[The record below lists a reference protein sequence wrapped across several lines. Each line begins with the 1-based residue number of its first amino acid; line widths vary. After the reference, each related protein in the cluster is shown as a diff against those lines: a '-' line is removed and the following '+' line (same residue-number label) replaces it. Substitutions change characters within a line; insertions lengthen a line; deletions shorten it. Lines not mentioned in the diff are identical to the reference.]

1 MEYIFLLL
9 GLFLLIKGADVFV
22 DGAASVAAK
31 FKVPSLI
38 IGLTVVSFGTSAP
51 EAAISISASL
61 SGSNS
66 ISLGNVIGSNFFNLL
81 IVIGITALVTP
92 LKADDEVIRRDMP
105 AVILAT
111 GGLAIIILDSVIMR
125 YEAIILLAALVF
137 YLFAVIKKALASP
150 TEDTE
155 RKHYS
160 WFLSVLM
167 VAGGVG
173 AVVFGGDMVVDNA
186 KIIASDFGMSET
198 LIGLTVVALH
208 CCKNCIYGSEKCG
221 LSLVNTESVFFNG
234 KGNINNLN
242 ACDLLGKSL
251 CGLLV
256 DHAEVNV
263 SVLHITNCK
272 SAVIVL
278 SRGEAVNAVKA
289 PVSIAVNEIL
299 RGGCSLYTDFVGH
312 LIACARSECDCHS
325 CDHCNCENK
334 RNNLFHFFVLQ

>member
-9 GLFLLIKGADVFV
+9 GLFLLIKGADIFV

-81 IVIGITALVTP
+81 TVIGITALVTP

-125 YEAIILLAALVF
+125 HEAIFLLAALVF

-150 TEDTE
+150 TEDAE

-160 WFLSVLM
+160 WFLSALM
-167 VAGGVG
+167 VAGGLA

-186 KIIASDFGMSET
+186 KIIAADFGMSET
-198 LIGLTVVALH
+198 LIGLTVVAL
-208 CCKNCIYGSEKCG
+208 GTSLPE
-221 LSLVNTESVFFNG
+221 LVTSLVAAKKGESGIAVGNAVGSCLFN
-234 KGNINNLN
+234 ILFI
-242 ACDLLGKSL
+242 LGITGAVKPIAVESEL
-251 CGLLV
+251 IADAALLV
-256 DHAEVNV
+256 
-263 SVLHITNCK
+263 
-272 SAVIVL
+272 
-278 SRGEAVNAVKA
+278 
-289 PVSIAVNEIL
+289 IATLVVYLFAAKGRRIGRIEGAI
-299 RGGCSLYTDFVGH
+299 CVALYAIYTAF
-312 LIACARSECDCHS
+312 IIMRAY
-325 CDHCNCENK
+325 
-334 RNNLFHFFVLQ
+334 

>member
-9 GLFLLIKGADVFV
+9 GLFLLIKGADIFV

-81 IVIGITALVTP
+81 TVIGITALVTP

-105 AVILAT
+105 VVILAT
-111 GGLAIIILDSVIMR
+111 GGLAIIILDGIIMW

-150 TEDTE
+150 TEDAE

-167 VAGGVG
+167 VAGGLA

-186 KIIASDFGMSET
+186 KIIAADFGMSET
-198 LIGLTVVALH
+198 LIGLTVVAL
-208 CCKNCIYGSEKCG
+208 GTSLPE
-221 LSLVNTESVFFNG
+221 LVTSLVAAKKGEAGIAVGNAVGSCLFNILFILGITGAVKPIAVESEL
-234 KGNINNLN
+234 I
-242 ACDLLGKSL
+242 ADAA
-251 CGLLV
+251 LLV
-256 DHAEVNV
+256 
-263 SVLHITNCK
+263 
-272 SAVIVL
+272 
-278 SRGEAVNAVKA
+278 
-289 PVSIAVNEIL
+289 IATLVVYLFAAKGRRIGRIEGAI
-299 RGGCSLYTDFVGH
+299 CVALYAIYTAF
-312 LIACARSECDCHS
+312 IIMRAY
-325 CDHCNCENK
+325 
-334 RNNLFHFFVLQ
+334 

>member
-1 MEYIFLLL
+1 MAYIFLLL

-81 IVIGITALVTP
+81 MVIGITALVTP

-111 GGLAIIILDSVIMR
+111 GGLAIIILNGVIMR
-125 YEAIILLAALVF
+125 YEAIFLLAALVF
-137 YLFAVIKKALASP
+137 YLFTVIKKALASP
-150 TEDTE
+150 TEDAE

-167 VAGGVG
+167 VAGGLG
-173 AVVFGGDMVVDNA
+173 AVVFSGDIVVDNA
-186 KIIASDFGMSET
+186 KIIAADFGMSET
-198 LIGLTVVALH
+198 LIGLTVVAL
-208 CCKNCIYGSEKCG
+208 GTSLPE
-221 LSLVNTESVFFNG
+221 LVTSLVAAKKGEAGIAVGNAVGSCLFNILFILGITGAVKPIAVESAL
-234 KGNINNLN
+234 I
-242 ACDLLGKSL
+242 ADAA
-251 CGLLV
+251 LLV
-256 DHAEVNV
+256 
-263 SVLHITNCK
+263 
-272 SAVIVL
+272 
-278 SRGEAVNAVKA
+278 
-289 PVSIAVNEIL
+289 IATLVVYLFAAKGRRIGRIEGAI
-299 RGGCSLYTDFVGH
+299 CVALYAIYTAF
-312 LIACARSECDCHS
+312 IIMRAY
-325 CDHCNCENK
+325 
-334 RNNLFHFFVLQ
+334 

>member
-9 GLFLLIKGADVFV
+9 GLFLLIKGADIFV

-81 IVIGITALVTP
+81 TVIGITALVTP

-105 AVILAT
+105 VVILAT
-111 GGLAIIILDSVIMR
+111 GGLAIIILDGIIMW

-150 TEDTE
+150 TEDAE

-167 VAGGVG
+167 VAGGLA

-186 KIIASDFGMSET
+186 KIIAADFGMSET
-198 LIGLTVVALH
+198 LIGLTVVAL
-208 CCKNCIYGSEKCG
+208 GTSLPE
-221 LSLVNTESVFFNG
+221 LVTSLVAARKGEAGIAVGNAVGSCLFNILFILGITGAVKPIAVESEL
-234 KGNINNLN
+234 I
-242 ACDLLGKSL
+242 ADAA
-251 CGLLV
+251 LLV
-256 DHAEVNV
+256 IATLVVYLFAAKGRRIGRIEGAICVA
-263 SVLHITNCK
+263 LYAIY
-272 SAVIVL
+272 SAFI
-278 SRGEAVNAVKA
+278 
-289 PVSIAVNEIL
+289 IM
-299 RGGCSLYTDFVGH
+299 
-312 LIACARSECDCHS
+312 RSY
-325 CDHCNCENK
+325 
-334 RNNLFHFFVLQ
+334 